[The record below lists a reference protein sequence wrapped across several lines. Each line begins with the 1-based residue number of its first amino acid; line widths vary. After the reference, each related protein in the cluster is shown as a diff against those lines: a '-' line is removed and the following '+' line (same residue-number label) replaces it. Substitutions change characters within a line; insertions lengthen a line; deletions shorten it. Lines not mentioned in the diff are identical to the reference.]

1 MSHARS
7 ALSGLRCLAACTA
20 VIALITGFS
29 LSLAAQPQEAPA
41 PRTTDNPIA
50 QELNKYPGLAEAL
63 GRLILKFQQE
73 VHFPA
78 PRAQSR
84 LLPLLP
90 DSTMSYAAFSN
101 YGDVIQQALDAFHAE
116 LRSNPSF
123 RDWWQHGSL
132 AKEGP
137 KIEDALSKL
146 AQLQQFLG
154 EEVVVSGSLEGQNP
168 NLLIVAEI
176 RKPGFKKFLQEM
188 VSELAG
194 GSKSGIRLLDQQELA
209 GAQGQDSPDD
219 LKVLVRSDF
228 VAASLS
234 LAELRNFNK
243 RLDAHSREFASK
255 PFAQRILQEYRDGV
269 TVLGAADLQNLMSQ
283 LPPAA
288 KQDAAFQK
296 SGLTGV
302 KYAVWDHKSLSGHSF
317 SQAELS
323 FNSSRRGVGAW
334 LANAGPLHSLEFVS
348 PDPMMVLTIAFSN
361 PARIFDDIKALAGAP
376 SNPNPFP
383 SLSQFEQ
390 MLHLSLRDDLL
401 AHLGGELTLE
411 LDSIQPPKPVWKALL
426 SVKDAAPVEQTLSTL
441 LSAAGIHTTNTEE
454 RGVTYHSLLVP
465 YGQATLEI
473 AYTIAAGQFIL
484 SSSRQAVTDAILARK
499 SGASLANSGKLQTAL
514 PPGYS
519 VNASALFYQDPI
531 ALAAVQLR
539 AIMPELAGSVAAA
552 AGKAPPTIAFVY
564 GEESAIREASTS
576 PAMDVG
582 AVLVVAAIAIPN
594 LLRSKMAANESS
606 AVGSVRTISSAQ
618 ITYTS
623 TYPQRGYAPD
633 LATLGPDPREPAAY
647 SAHHAG
653 LLDGNL
659 ANESCAG
666 NGWCTKSGYRF
677 RVTAVCKK
685 RVCEDYVTVATP
697 VDSNSGTRSF
707 CSTSDA
713 IIRTKPGSV
722 DSPLTVAEC
731 KAWQPLQ

>member
-1 MSHARS
+1 MSYARS
-7 ALSGLRCLAACTA
+7 PLSGLRGLAAGAA
-20 VIALITGFS
+20 VISLTFGFS
-29 LSLAAQPQEAPA
+29 LSLAAQEAPA
-41 PRTTDNPIA
+41 PQPADNPIA
-50 QELNKYPGLAEAL
+50 QELNKYPGLAEAF
-63 GRLILKFQQE
+63 GRLILKLQQE

-101 YGDVIQQALDAFHAE
+101 YGGVVQQALDAFHAE
-116 LRSNPSF
+116 LRNDASL

-132 AKEGP
+132 AKDGP

-154 EEVVVSGSLEGQNP
+154 EEIVVSGSLEGQNP
-168 NLLIVAEI
+168 NLLIVAEV

-188 VSELAG
+188 LSELAG
-194 GSKSGIRLLDQQELA
+194 GSKSGIRVLDQQALA
-209 GAQGQDSPDD
+209 GAQGQSSPDD

-441 LSAAGIHTTNTEE
+441 LSAAGIHATNTEE

-473 AYTIAAGQFIL
+473 AYTIADGQFIL
-484 SSSRQAVTDAILARK
+484 ASSRQAVTDAILARK

-531 ALAAVQLR
+531 ALAALQLR

-594 LLRSKMAANESS
+594 LLRSKIAANEAS
-606 AVGSVRTISSAQ
+606 AVGSLRVINTAQ
-618 ITYTS
+618 VTYATM
-623 TYPQRGYAPD
+623 YPKRGYAPN
-633 LATLGPDPREPAAY
+633 LSALGPDPSDATTESPEHASLVDPSLGG
-647 SAHHAG
+647 SACTGSA
-653 LLDGNL
+653 
-659 ANESCAG
+659 
-666 NGWCTKSGYRF
+666 WCTKSGYHF
-677 RVTAVCKK
+677 RVTAVCKLK
-685 RVCEDYVTVATP
+685 NCTDYVALAIP
-697 VDSNSGTRSF
+697 VDTNTGTRSF
-707 CSTSDA
+707 CSTSDS
-713 IIRTKPGSV
+713 IVRLKPEQALNS
-722 DSPLTVAEC
+722 SLTVAQC
-731 KAWQPLQ
+731 KSWPPLQ